1 MSFSNKKLSYSEKK
15 SIGTDFTY
23 LCISFFGSCLIIYC
37 LFDYLYIPAIKYLN
51 GGANATFLNV
61 LATYV
66 FTLFFWSAAMH
77 LAIAPFLSIY
87 EFVTQKRHKKKILK
101 IDGNSFYIKEPTRE
115 LSLSWKELER
125 IEIHENKGK
134 RTLYLTRRFVN
145 EEFHFDI
152 TDLKFDEAK
161 LKQLIA
167 AYSTMENLRRTSTE
181 PVKDTVYDESGS
193 GIYKFSPLPYKT
205 KPFCNYLI
213 IVSVCFGVV
222 SMLENSTTWLSS
234 SVLSLA
240 GAAIAFFL
248 GQSSNSSAKMSHLN
262 MSDKGIYF
270 FDAKKNSAFYADWYN
285 IDSMDFSPRP
295 DFRFFSSL
303 APFLGLYSICTLAW
317 FLLTKLAI
325 FELSFESVS
334 ILALLAYSFLLAIRT
349 HRRRD
354 VPPAKLIVYQK
365 KKGTNLVDLS
375 NFDDFNYFTF
385 AKEVNRRARREIFST
400 SKSFCKRWTSMRSL
414 HVVISM
420 TSPCIFCIIIFWADN
435 LIQNFANWILD

>member
-1 MSFSNKKLSYSEKK
+1 
-15 SIGTDFTY
+15 
-23 LCISFFGSCLIIYC
+23 
-37 LFDYLYIPAIKYLN
+37 
-51 GGANATFLNV
+51 
-61 LATYV
+61 
-66 FTLFFWSAAMH
+66 MH

-87 EFVTQKRHKKKILK
+87 EFVTQKKHKKKILK
-101 IDGNSFYIKEPTRE
+101 IDENSFYIKEPTRE

-240 GAAIAFFL
+240 GAAVAFFL

-349 HRRRD
+349 HQRRD

-385 AKEVNRRARREIFST
+385 AKEVNRRARKEIFST

>member
-1 MSFSNKKLSYSEKK
+1 MSLFNKKLSYSEKK
-15 SIGTDFTY
+15 NIGTDFTY

-37 LFDYLYIPAIKYLN
+37 LFNYLYTPAIKHLN
-51 GGANATFLNV
+51 GGADATFLNA
-61 LATYV
+61 LTTYL

-77 LAIAPFLSIY
+77 LAIAPFLSAY

-101 IDGNSFYIKEPTRE
+101 IDENSFYIKEPTRE
-115 LSLSWKELER
+115 LNLSWKELER

-167 AYSTMENLRRTSTE
+167 AYSTMENLRRTDSG
-181 PVKDTVYDESGS
+181 PAKDTVYEESGS
-193 GIYKFSPLPYKT
+193 GLYKFSPLPYKT
-205 KPFCNYLI
+205 KPFCRYLM
-213 IVSVCFGVV
+213 IVSICFGVT
-222 SMLENSTTWLSS
+222 SMFGDSPYSLYA

-240 GAAIAFFL
+240 GAAAAFLF
-248 GQSSNSSAKMSHLN
+248 GQSQSSPAKKSHLN

-270 FDAKKNSAFYADWYN
+270 FDVKKNSAFYADWYN

-303 APFLGLYSICTLAW
+303 APFLGLYSICTLVW
-317 FLLTKLAI
+317 FLLTKLAF

-334 ILALLAYSFLLAIRT
+334 ILALLAYSFLFAIRT
-349 HRRRD
+349 HQKGD

-365 KKGTNLVDLS
+365 KGGTNLIDLS
-375 NFDDFNYFTF
+375 KFDDFNYFTF

-414 HVVISM
+414 HIVISM
-420 TSPCIFCIIIFWADN
+420 TSPCIFCIIIFCADN